1 MSAFIAGDMMAQHTL
16 NIVAVY
22 FGAIVALAADV
33 QAGGAKVFGPL
44 ELADTVAAVRAGV
57 VQSR

>member
-1 MSAFIAGDMMAQHTL
+1 MAQYTL
-16 NIVAVY
+16 DIVTVY
-22 FGAIVALAADV
+22 FGAVIALAADV
-33 QAGGAKVFGPL
+33 QAGGAEVIGSL